1 VDAVYKV
8 RGEKNKKTEST
19 ALVAKKSIRQ

>member
-1 VDAVYKV
+1 MQYTKLEE
-8 RGEKNKKTEST
+8 RKKKTTEST